1 MPLLEKKLVSCEQC
15 GAQLGTGTFSL
26 GCLPCLLEAGLNRPE
41 TTSRHFQHYD
51 VCLRDDGMTPFELGR
66 GAMGI
71 TYRALDLNLD
81 SPVALKVISAAYSD
95 KPEARERFRREARA
109 AAQLRHPN
117 VASVFHFGETPDGE
131 CFYAM
136 ELVEGETLEACVRRD
151 GPLNVSSALDVA
163 EQVCRALV
171 AAGAHELVHRDLKPS
186 NLMIVPR
193 ELSGTDSIL
202 VKVIDFGLA
211 QAVVALQNDAKHPG
225 FSGTPAF
232 ASPEQFDSNKASL
245 DTRSDI
251 YSLGATLWYLLCGKA
266 PFSGDIVTPRDRQ
279 GHLLREDL
287 TRANVPAPLANVLL
301 SMLAADPGARPQS
314 ARELLHALRA
324 CRKAIEAR
332 PRRLRD
338 FALAGSVLAL
348 LAMSGFGLAS
358 YFWRS
363 QQAQRLALPVL
374 PAPEK
379 SIAVL
384 PFDNLDADKE
394 NAYFVTG
401 VQDEILSNL
410 AKIADLKVISRT
422 SVSQYQSDA
431 PRNLREIGRALGV
444 THVLEGSVQRSA
456 GKVRVNAQL
465 IDARSDKHL
474 WGQTYDRA
482 LADVFAI
489 ETEVAQ
495 AIVNELQAKLSPA
508 EKVSIEDKPTR
519 DIAAYDFYV
528 RAIPLI
534 EPIAYSST
542 PEKDLRTAVDLLSQA
557 VTRDPSFLLAY
568 FRLAMA
574 HDQIY
579 FQEIDHTPARLALAQ
594 SAIDSV
600 FRLNPD
606 SAEGHF
612 ALASHL
618 YYGYFDFNR
627 ARAELAIA
635 QQKLP
640 NNTEVL
646 TLSGLIDRRQ
656 SRWSNAVHNFRRASE
671 LDPRTAFRFITLAT
685 TCSFMRDYEQVREAL
700 TRILSLD
707 PKSVLARTWHAGVEI
722 DQHADTQPLHDEI
735 EKILA
740 EDPAQA
746 ENEDLKQW
754 RFYLALVQR
763 DFAAAD
769 RAVVA
774 LPRQNAIGGDSEFG
788 RDFCS
793 GLVARMKGDTAAAQ
807 AAFTAARIDREK
819 QVQAQPDSGLF
830 LSGLGVIDA
839 ALGRKEEALRE
850 GRRAI
855 ELTPLS
861 KNSLHGFAVL
871 NDFAVICAWIGEY
884 DLAFRQLEELTRI
897 PGGPSYGDLR
907 LSPAWD
913 PLRGD
918 PRFDKIVALLAPKD
932 GNRK

>member
-1 MPLLEKKLVSCEQC
+1 MPLVEKGLVRCEQC
-15 GAQLGTGTFSL
+15 GTLLESVTAAS
-26 GCLPCLLEAGLNRPE
+26 GCLNCLLGGGLNEPVAS
-41 TTSRHFQHYD
+41 SRRFQHYE
-51 VCLRDDGMTPFELGR
+51 VCVREDGTALDELGR

-95 KPEARERFRREARA
+95 KPKVRERFRREARA

-117 VASVFHFGETPDGE
+117 VASVFHFGETSDGE

-136 ELVEGETLEACVRRD
+136 ELVEGETLEARIRRD

-163 EQVCRALV
+163 EQVCCALV
-171 AAGAHELVHRDLKPS
+171 AAESHGLVHRDLKPS
-186 NLMIVPR
+186 NLMLVAH
-193 ELSGTDSIL
+193 ELTGTNSVL

-211 QAVVALQNDAKHPG
+211 KAVVALENHASHPS
-225 FSGTPAF
+225 FSGTPEF
-232 ASPEQFDSNKASL
+232 ASPEQFDSSKATL
-245 DTRSDI
+245 DARSDI

-266 PFSGDIVTPRDRQ
+266 PFSGDLGTLRDHQRQ
-279 GHLLREDL
+279 LPVEDL
-287 TRANVPAPLANVLL
+287 TNVPTPLANLL
-301 SMLAADPGARPQS
+301 RSMLATDPNARPQS

-332 PRRLRD
+332 PRRLRN
-338 FALAGSVLAL
+338 FVLAALALAL
-348 LAMSGFGLAS
+348 LALSGLGLTTYLS
-358 YFWRS
+358 R
-363 QQAQRLALPVL
+363 QHQAPENSVL

-384 PFDNLDADKE
+384 PFENLGADKE
-394 NAYFVTG
+394 NAYFASG

-422 SVSQYQSDA
+422 SVSQYQGGA

-444 THVLEGSVQRSA
+444 THVLEGSVQRAA
-456 GKVRVNAQL
+456 GKVRVHAQL

-482 LADVFAI
+482 LADVFTI

-495 AIVNELQAKLSPA
+495 TIANELQAQLSPN
-508 EKVSIEDKPTR
+508 EKVSIEQKPTR

-557 VTRDPSFLLAY
+557 VMRDPSFLLAH
-568 FRLAMA
+568 FRLALA

-579 FQEIDHTPARLALAQ
+579 FQGIDRTPARLALAQ

-600 FRLNPD
+600 FRLKPD
-606 SAEGHF
+606 SGEGHF

-618 YYGYFDFNR
+618 YNGYFDFDR

-640 NNTEVL
+640 NNAEVFA
-646 TLSGLIDRRQ
+646 LSGLIDRRQ
-656 SRWSNAVHNFRRASE
+656 GRWSNAVRNFRRASE
-671 LDPRTAFRFITLAT
+671 LDPRSAFRLITLAT
-685 TCSFMRDYEQVREAL
+685 TYSLMRDYEQVHNVL
-700 TRILSLD
+700 TRLLALD
-707 PKSVLARTWHAGVEI
+707 PKNVIARTWRAGVEI
-722 DQHADTQPLHDEI
+722 DRHADTHPLHEEI

-746 ENEDLKQW
+746 ESDDIKQS
-754 RFYLALVQR
+754 RFFLALFER
-763 DFAAAD
+763 DVAAAG
-769 RAVVA
+769 RAATA
-774 LPRQNAIGGDSEFG
+774 LPQQNSVGGDSEFN
-788 RDFCS
+788 RDFWT

-807 AAFTAARIDREK
+807 AAFAAARIDREK
-819 QVQAQPDSGLF
+819 QVQAQPDNGPF

-855 ELTPLS
+855 ELTPIS

-871 NDFAVICAWIGEY
+871 NDFAVICAWTGEY
-884 DLAFRQLEELTRI
+884 DLALKQLEELTHI

-913 PLRGD
+913 PLRVD

-932 GNRK
+932 GNPK

>member
-1 MPLLEKKLVSCEQC
+1 MPLLEKELIRCEQC
-15 GAQLGTGTFSL
+15 GTLLESVTAAS
-26 GCLPCLLEAGLNRPE
+26 GCLNCLLGGGLNEPE
-41 TTSRHFQHYD
+41 VSSRRFQHYE
-51 VCLRDDGMTPFELGR
+51 VCLREDGITLDELGR

-117 VASVFHFGETPDGE
+117 VASVFHFGETSDGE

-136 ELVEGETLEACVRRD
+136 ELVEGETLEARVRRD

-163 EQVCRALV
+163 EQVCRALI
-171 AAGAHELVHRDLKPS
+171 AAESQGLVHRDLKPS
-186 NLMIVPR
+186 NLMLVSH
-193 ELSGTDSIL
+193 ELSGMDSVL

-211 QAVVALQNDAKHPG
+211 KAVVALEDHASHPS
-225 FSGTPAF
+225 FSGTPEF
-232 ASPEQFDSNKASL
+232 ASPEQFNSNKPSL
-245 DTRSDI
+245 DARSDI
-251 YSLGATLWYLLCGKA
+251 YSLGATLWYFLCGKA
-266 PFSGDIVTPRDRQ
+266 PFSGDIVTLRDHQRQ
-279 GHLLREDL
+279 FSLEQL
-287 TRANVPAPLANVLL
+287 TAANVPTPLANLL
-301 SMLAADPGARPQS
+301 RSMLATNPDARPQS

-324 CRKAIEAR
+324 CRNAIEAK
-332 PRRLRD
+332 PRRLRNLG
-338 FALAGSVLAL
+338 LAAVVLAL
-348 LAMSGFGLAS
+348 LALGGLGLATYLS
-358 YFWRS
+358 R
-363 QQAQRLALPVL
+363 QQQPSETLIL

-384 PFDNLDADKE
+384 PFENLGADKE
-394 NAYFVTG
+394 NAYFASG

-422 SVSQYQSDA
+422 SVSQYQGGA

-444 THVLEGSVQRSA
+444 THVLEGSVQRAA

-482 LADVFAI
+482 LADVFGI

-495 AIVNELQAKLSPA
+495 AIANELKAQLSPN
-508 EKVSIEDKPTR
+508 EKASIEQRPTR

-557 VTRDPSFLLAY
+557 VARDPSFLLGY
-568 FRLAMA
+568 FRLALA
-574 HDQIY
+574 HDQMY
-579 FQEIDHTPARLALAQ
+579 FQEIDRTPARLAMAQ

-600 FRLNPD
+600 FRLKPD
-606 SAEGHF
+606 SGEGHF

-618 YYGYFDFNR
+618 YNGYFDFDR
-627 ARAELAIA
+627 ARTELAIA

-640 NNTEVL
+640 NNAEVFA
-646 TLSGLIDRRQ
+646 LSGLIDRRQ
-656 SRWSNAVHNFRRASE
+656 GRWSNAVQNFRRASE
-671 LDPRTAFRFITLAT
+671 LDPRSTFRLITLAT
-685 TCSFMRDYEQVREAL
+685 TYSFLRDYAKVRNAL
-700 TRILSLD
+700 TRILAIDS
-707 PKSVLARTWHAGVEI
+707 KNVIARMWRAGVEI
-722 DQHADTQPLHDEI
+722 DRHADTKPLHEEI

-746 ENEDLKQW
+746 ESDDIKQS
-754 RFYLALVQR
+754 RFFLALFER
-763 DFAAAD
+763 DVAAAD
-769 RAVVA
+769 RAVA
-774 LPRQNAIGGDSEFG
+774 TLPRQNSLGGDSEFS
-788 RDFCS
+788 RDFWM
-793 GLVARMKGDTAAAQ
+793 GLVGRMKGDTAAAQ

-819 QVQAQPDSGLF
+819 QVHLQPDNGPF

-839 ALGRKEEALRE
+839 GLGRKEEALRE

-855 ELTPLS
+855 ELTPIS

-871 NDFAVICAWIGEY
+871 NDFAIICAWIGEY

-913 PLRGD
+913 ALRGD
-918 PRFDKIVALLAPKD
+918 PRFDKIVALLAPED

>member
-1 MPLLEKKLVSCEQC
+1 
-15 GAQLGTGTFSL
+15 
-26 GCLPCLLEAGLNRPE
+26 
-41 TTSRHFQHYD
+41 
-51 VCLRDDGMTPFELGR
+51 
-66 GAMGI
+66 MGI

-95 KPEARERFRREARA
+95 KAEARERFRREARA
-109 AAQLRHPN
+109 AAQFRHPN
-117 VASVFHFGETPDGE
+117 VASVFHFGETVSGE

-136 ELVEGETLEACVRRD
+136 ELVEGETLEMCVRRD
-151 GPLNVSSALDVA
+151 GPLTASSTLDVA

-171 AAGAHELVHRDLKPS
+171 AAEAHELVHRYLKPS

-193 ELSGTDSIL
+193 ELSGTDSVL

-211 QAVVALQNDAKHPG
+211 KAVAALEDNANHPG

-232 ASPEQFDSNKASL
+232 ASPEQFHSNKASP
-245 DTRSDI
+245 DVRSDI
-251 YSLGATLWYLLCGKA
+251 YSLGATLWYLLSGKA
-266 PFSGDIVTPRDRQ
+266 PFPSDMVTPRHRQ
-279 GHLLREDL
+279 RGLPLGDLAAAKVPTPVANLLR
-287 TRANVPAPLANVLL
+287 
-301 SMLAADPGARPQS
+301 SMLATDPDARPQS
-314 ARELLHALRA
+314 ARELLQALRS
-324 CRKAIEAR
+324 CRSAIEVK
-332 PRRLRD
+332 PRVRRNLILSISGISLV
-338 FALAGSVLAL
+338 ALSI
-348 LAMSGFGLAS
+348 FGLTS
-358 YFWRS
+358 YLSRRES
-363 QQAQRLALPVL
+363 AQAPVLPVL

-384 PFDNLDADKE
+384 PFENLGADKE
-394 NAYFVTG
+394 NAYFASG

-422 SVSQYQSDA
+422 SVSQYRDGA

-444 THVLEGSVQRSA
+444 THILEGSVQRAA

-482 LADVFAI
+482 VADVFAI

-495 AIVNELQAKLSPA
+495 AIANELQAKLSPK
-508 EKVSIEDKPTR
+508 EKVSIEQKPTR
-519 DIAAYDFYV
+519 DLAAYDFYI

-534 EPIAYSST
+534 EPIAYSSN
-542 PEKDLRTAVDLLSQA
+542 PEKDLRTAIDLLSQA

-568 FRLAMA
+568 FRLALA
-574 HDQIY
+574 HDQMY
-579 FQEIDHTPARLALAQ
+579 FQEIDRTSARLALAQ

-600 FRLNPD
+600 FRLKPD
-606 SAEGHF
+606 SGEGHF

-618 YYGYFDFNR
+618 YNGYFDFDR

-640 NNTEVL
+640 NNAEVFA
-646 TLSGLIDRRQ
+646 LSGLIDRRQ
-656 SRWSNAVHNFRRASE
+656 SRWSNAVRNFRRASE
-671 LDPRTAFRFITLAT
+671 LDPRNTFRLYTLAT
-685 TCSFMRDYEQVREAL
+685 TCYFMRDYEQVHDIL
-700 TRILSLD
+700 TRLLALE
-707 PKSVLARTWHAGVEI
+707 PKNVAARTWRAGLEI
-722 DQHADTQPLHDEI
+722 DRHADTRPLHAEI

-746 ENEDLKQW
+746 ESDDIKPA
-754 RFYLALVQR
+754 RFFLALFER

-769 RAVVA
+769 RAVAA
-774 LPRQNAIGGDSEFG
+774 LPRQNSVGGDSELS
-788 RDFCS
+788 RDFWM
-793 GLVARMKGDTAAAQ
+793 GLVARMKGDMATAQ
-807 AAFTAARIDREK
+807 AAFTAARTDREK
-819 QVQAQPDSGLF
+819 QVQAHPDNGPF

-871 NDFAVICAWIGEY
+871 TDFAVICSW
-884 DLAFRQLEELTRI
+884 
-897 PGGPSYGDLR
+897 
-907 LSPAWD
+907 
-913 PLRGD
+913 
-918 PRFDKIVALLAPKD
+918 
-932 GNRK
+932 